1 MSESILV
8 VAGTP
13 TRSALTER
21 GLEALGL
28 GRSLGYQLGLPLSC
42 LVLGSGVE
50 ELAAAAAEHGADS
63 ILVADAP
70 YLADCLADAVVDV
83 AAEAARTSEARVVI
97 VARSEQSSEVAP
109 RLAARLGGG
118 VVMGVIACKALDDG
132 ALEVIAPAYG
142 GAVNATYRLAS
153 NGPQVMVSGMKAAA
167 APEQVPGRTVEAVH
181 LEVSATPERVTVV
194 SRPAAS
200 GPRLED
206 ARVIVSGGRGLREA
220 SNYALVDELA
230 SALGGMPG
238 ASRAIVDLG
247 WAKPEQQV
255 GLTGKTVA
263 PDLYIAA
270 GISGASQ
277 HIVGCSNSRILVAI
291 NSDPEAPIF
300 RHAHYGIVGDAL
312 EVLPELIRLART
324 GES

>member
-1 MSESILV
+1 VPESVLV
-8 VAGTP
+8 VARTP
-13 TRSALTER
+13 AGAALSER
-21 GLEALGL
+21 DLEALGL
-28 GRSLGYQLGLPLSC
+28 GRSLAEQLGVGLLC
-42 LVLGSGVE
+42 LVVGSGIDA
-50 ELAAAAAEHGADS
+50 LANEVAEHGAS
-63 ILVADAP
+63 SVLVADAP
-70 YLADCLADAVVDV
+70 HLEDCLADAVVDV
-83 AAEAARTSEARVVI
+83 AEDAARRAEARIVI
-97 VARSEQSSEVAP
+97 VARSEQSHEVAP

-118 VVMGVIACKALDDG
+118 LVMGAIACAPLADG

-142 GAVNATYRLAS
+142 GAVRATYRLAA
-153 NGPQVMVSGMKAAA
+153 GRPQVLVPAVKAAEPPKRDSDGVAAVERLEVA
-167 APEQVPGRTVEAVH
+167 APKA
-181 LEVSATPERVTVV
+181 RVTVV

-220 SNYALVDELA
+220 TNYALVDELA

-247 WAKPEQQV
+247 WAKPERQV

-277 HIVGCSNSRILVAI
+277 HIVGCANSRVLVAI
-291 NSDPEAPIF
+291 NSDPDAPIF